1 VRAAS
6 SARGSRRWVLDEN
19 VPASVG
25 TMLRRERHDCWTVSE
40 AGLAGEGQDDNL
52 TVYADVKN
60 AVMVT
65 MDEEFSL
72 RRRKHSIGRH
82 IWLRCPPPDAADLLR
97 SKLGEVLP
105 YLERANVTITV
116 SHGGVRPDSA
126 WE

>member
-1 VRAAS
+1 
-6 SARGSRRWVLDEN
+6 
-19 VPASVG
+19 
-25 TMLRRERHDCWTVSE
+25 MLRRARHDCWTVSE

-60 AVMVT
+60 AVLVT
-65 MDEEFSL
+65 MDEEFSQ

-82 IWLRCPPPDAADLLR
+82 IWLRCQPQDAAVLLR

-116 SHGGVRPDSA
+116 SHDSVRPESA
-126 WE
+126 WD

>member
-1 VRAAS
+1 
-6 SARGSRRWVLDEN
+6 
-19 VPASVG
+19 
-25 TMLRRERHDCWTVSE
+25 MLRKERHDCWTVSE
-40 AGLAGEGQDDNL
+40 AGLAGEGQDDSL

-105 YLERANVTITV
+105 HLERANVTITV
-116 SHGGVRPDSA
+116 SPGGIRPDSA